1 MVIGTCRVELMIPG
15 SNSLKDRRQ
24 AIKSLVEHLR
34 NKFNISVAEV
44 DDPQVWR
51 RAIIG
56 IAVVSGETTFANQ
69 VLNKVVDT
77 IEADPRGSIID
88 YEMEML

>member
-77 IEADPRGSIID
+77 IEADPRVSIID